1 MSISRMLISLLLLA
15 AAASCFAQVAARVSL
30 SNGVQLTVETRADNA
45 TPITLQTSLE
55 PASGDSFYRIFR
67 DENNLAVF
75 AYEMEVTRT
84 ADGKNFRVSA
94 QAATEAFAAKYPN
107 ADGGKPTPTLSAKLQ
122 SPLLNS
128 GEHFTIPIP
137 SNPGLGQNLT
147 DTVQILL
154 SQRGAMNDS
163 AGASA
168 QIRFAG
174 LKVYIGGKS
183 ATPSGAGADVSG
195 RYAMFYIPGHGGY
208 FFSNEPVD
216 QRPFVQGAVVDGKH
230 LTLTIDNETYDCT
243 ATAPILVHA
252 DRGQL
257 WVFHD
262 PAYKPAGNWTQNDP
276 ATVKDEFFTAASDS
290 MQWWLQ

>member
-1 MSISRMLISLLLLA
+1 MRFTALLLA
-15 AAASCFAQVAARVSL
+15 AASFCYAQISARVSL
-30 SNGVQLTVETRADNA
+30 SNGVQLTVDTRSDNS
-45 TPITLQTSLE
+45 TPVTLKTSLE

-75 AYEMEVTRT
+75 AYELEVTRT
-84 ADGKNFRVSA
+84 ADGQNFRIRA

-107 ADGGKPTPTLSAKLQ
+107 ADGGKPTPTLSTTLQ
-122 SPLLNS
+122 SPLLSS

-137 SNPGLGQNLT
+137 SNPGLAQNLS

-154 SQRGAMNDS
+154 GQRGELNDG
-163 AGASA
+163 AAASA

-174 LKVYIGGKS
+174 LKVYIQGKS

-230 LTLTIDNETYDCT
+230 MTLTIDNETYDCT
-243 ATAPILVHA
+243 ATAPILVH
-252 DRGQL
+252 DERGQL
-257 WVFHD
+257 WVYHD
-262 PAYKPAGNWTQNDP
+262 PNYKPTGNWTRTDP
-276 ATVKDEFFTAASDS
+276 ASAKDEFFTAASDS

>member
-1 MSISRMLISLLLLA
+1 MRCTALLLA
-15 AAASCFAQVAARVSL
+15 AAAFCWGQISARVSL
-30 SNGVQLTVETRADNA
+30 SNGVQLTVDTRSDDG
-45 TPITLQTSLE
+45 TPVTLKTSLE

-75 AYEMEVTRT
+75 AYELEVTRT
-84 ADGKNFRVSA
+84 ADGQNFRIRA
-94 QAATEAFAAKYPN
+94 EAATVAFAAKYPN
-107 ADGGKPTPTLSAKLQ
+107 ADGGKPTPTLSTTLE
-122 SPLLNS
+122 SPLLSS

-137 SNPGLGQNLT
+137 SNPGLGQNLS

-154 SQRGAMNDS
+154 GQRGELNE
-163 AGASA
+163 GGTASA

-174 LKVYIGGKS
+174 LKVYIQGKS

-230 LTLTIDNETYDCT
+230 LTFTIDNETYDCT

-252 DRGQL
+252 ERGQL
-257 WVFHD
+257 WVYHD
-262 PAYKPAGNWTQNDP
+262 ANYQPSGNWTHNDP
-276 ATVKDEFFTAASDS
+276 ASAKDEFFTAASDS
-290 MQWWLQ
+290 MQWWVQ